1 MLSRRS
7 PPVGDGFEK
16 REVVENLYRHVH
28 FLSVNIGDRY
38 LWKESH
44 HWTGRPNISRPS
56 GLQPGIPCSANPMNA
71 TGNRSATCWSKS
83 AAGKREPSSSG
94 AHYDTVPGTP
104 GADDNASGVSALLEL
119 ARLLRGRSSRK
130 TLVFAAF
137 VNEEPPFYGSKNM
150 GSMVCAGD
158 LKERGARVEVMLSL
172 EMLGYFGKGYPQR
185 YPLPGMELFY
195 PRTGNFIGVVGNF
208 NSRRQVSRI
217 KRGINK
223 FSNIRARS
231 LTAPEFFGGINLSD
245 NASFWA
251 HGFRAVMVTDT
262 SFFRNRHYHQESDT
276 IDTLNFDQMAE
287 VVKGLYLT
295 LLNL

>member
-1 MLSRRS
+1 MVL
-7 PPVGDGFEK
+7 PATPTTEEGFDK
-16 REVVENLYRHVH
+16 AKVVENLYRHVH
-28 FLSVNIGDRY
+28 FLSVTVGDRY
-38 LWKESH
+38 LWKENSLDR
-44 HWTGRPNISRPS
+44 TAEYIEAELAFQGYPVRRQSFRCYNREVGNLVIET
-56 GLQPGIPCSANPMNA
+56 PGNDNELIVV
-71 TGNRSATCWSKS
+71 
-83 AAGKREPSSSG
+83 G

-104 GADDNASGVSALLEL
+104 GADDNASGVAALLEL
-119 ARLLRGRSSRK
+119 ARLLRGRAGRK
-130 TLVFAAF
+130 TLVLAAF

-150 GSMVCAGD
+150 GSMVCAGE
-158 LKERGARVEVMLSL
+158 LKKRGARVEVMLSL

-208 NSRRQVSRI
+208 NSRRQLSRI

-276 IDTLNFDQMAE
+276 IDTLNFNQMAE

>member
-1 MLSRRS
+1 MVL
-7 PPVGDGFEK
+7 PATPTTEEGFDK
-16 REVVENLYRHVH
+16 AKVVENLYRHVH
-28 FLSVNIGDRY
+28 FLSVTVGDRY
-38 LWKESH
+38 LWKENSLDR
-44 HWTGRPNISRPS
+44 TAEYIEAELAFQGYPVRRQSFRCYNREVGNLVIET
-56 GLQPGIPCSANPMNA
+56 PGNDNELIVV
-71 TGNRSATCWSKS
+71 
-83 AAGKREPSSSG
+83 G

-104 GADDNASGVSALLEL
+104 GADDNASGVAALLEL
-119 ARLLRGRSSRK
+119 ARLLRGRAGRK
-130 TLVFAAF
+130 TLVLAAF

-150 GSMVCAGD
+150 GSMVCAGE
-158 LKERGARVEVMLSL
+158 LKKRGARVEVMLSL

-208 NSRRQVSRI
+208 NSRRQLSRI

-245 NASFWA
+245 NASFWT

-276 IDTLNFDQMAE
+276 IDTLNFNQMAE
-287 VVKGLYLT
+287 VVKGLYFT